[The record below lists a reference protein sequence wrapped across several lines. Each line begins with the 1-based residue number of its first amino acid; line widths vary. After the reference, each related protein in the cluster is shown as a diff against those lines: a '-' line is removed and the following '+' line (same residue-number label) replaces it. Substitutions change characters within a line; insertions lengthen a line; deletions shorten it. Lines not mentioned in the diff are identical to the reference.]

1 MKQTVIEFFQNLP
14 AEKHEQYNKAFEL
27 YRQSEGKNEALE
39 RNFNATGFTDRSLDN
54 LLYELQKTHGI
65 TDAEKVKVIVMDEQL
80 QEENEELKSI
90 NEDLESEKEDLES
103 EKEDLEAEKEELKAE
118 NEELEAEN
126 EELKAKL
133 ELQTP
138 ESIRVEFPFLN
149 NEDCPNELKILVADK
164 ITAWNK
170 YVAAHNTIAKAHSG
184 EAPLSEEELA
194 KLAETAVQ
202 SFDDNQKIYDELNAY
217 ATTGKVL
224 GAHPIFR
231 KLQIAREVEEMSTD
245 ELIKYKNSSA
255 KYFTDNKKALAKAK
269 ETGDA
274 EKISEIENRVA
285 DRSEKLFAVNKK
297 LGIK

>member
-14 AEKHEQYNKAFEL
+14 AEKHEQYNLGFEL

-39 RNFNATGFTDRSLDN
+39 RNFNATGFTVRSLDN
-54 LLYELQKTHGI
+54 LLYELQKIHGI
-65 TDAEKVKVIVMDEQL
+65 TDAEKILVVVKNKHL
-80 QEENEELKSI
+80 KSENEELKAI
-90 NEDLESEKEDLES
+90 NEDLVTENEDLQS
-103 EKEDLEAEKEELKAE
+103 E
-118 NEELEAEN
+118 NEDLEAEN

-217 ATTGKVL
+217 ATTGQVL

-231 KLQIAREVEEMSTD
+231 KLQIAREVEEMTTD

>member
-1 MKQTVIEFFQNLP
+1 MKQKVIGFFQNLP

-39 RNFNATGFTDRSLDN
+39 RNFNAIGYTERSLEN
-54 LLYELQKTHGI
+54 LLYELQKMHGI
-65 TDAEKVKVIVMDEQL
+65 TDAEKILVVVNNKHL
-80 QEENEELKSI
+80 KSENEELKAI
-90 NEDLESEKEDLES
+90 NEDLESEKEDLEY
-103 EKEDLEAEKEELKAE
+103 ENEDLKAE
-118 NEELEAEN
+118 NEEL
-126 EELKAKL
+126 KSKL
-133 ELQTP
+133 ENQTP

-194 KLAETAVQ
+194 KLAETSVQ
-202 SFDDNQKIYDELNAY
+202 SFDYNQKIYDELNAY
-217 ATTGKVL
+217 ATTGQVL
-224 GAHPIFR
+224 GVHPIFK

-255 KYFTDNKKALAKAK
+255 KYFTDNKKELAKAK

-274 EKISEIENRVA
+274 EKISKIENRVA